1 MSHAAMV
8 QKIQIA
14 RRQLGLDEAEYR
26 ALLKRVGKVES
37 SRDLTDRAAVAVI
50 DELKRLGFV
59 PKASTRQPSTRGD
72 IRKIYALWKA
82 LFEKGRVNS
91 RESDAL
97 RAWTQRQF
105 KVGAP
110 EFLKPAQARI
120 AIEQLKAWLDR
131 PPSPGEKPC

>member
-14 RRQLGLDEAEYR
+14 KRQLGLQDAEYR

-50 DELKRLGFV
+50 DEMKRLGFV
-59 PKASTRQPSTRGD
+59 PKAPTRKTADRAD
-72 IRKIYALWKA
+72 IRKIYALWGA
-82 LFEKGRVNS
+82 LHDKGRVAS

-97 RAWTQRQF
+97 RAWTLRQF

-110 EFLKPAQARI
+110 EFLKPPQARA
-120 AIEQLKAWLDR
+120 AIEQLKAWLNR
-131 PPSPGEKPC
+131 PSSAGETP